1 MRILTHAIG
10 TALPLLAAL
19 RAMSQSTDGCWSH
32 SPPRFADASRTAAA
46 AGLRSVRAEPVPGSP
61 PVIDGRLTEDAWCR
75 ARPAS
80 DFVQSTP
87 APGSLATLPSTA
99 RVLFDDAAVYV
110 AVQLSDPHPD
120 SIVAPFPR
128 RDEEVTSDWVFVE
141 IDTRFDRRSGF
152 SFGLNPRGVQVDGT
166 WWNDVTYDPAWNGVW
181 QGAATMTADG
191 WTAEFRIPFSQL
203 ALAHVSSGDPLTWG
217 LNIYRHTPHRGE
229 TSNWSPRLPSVTG
242 VVSHFNHLEG
252 IVAPPRSIPVELLPY
267 GSVTTVRAPANVAD
281 GMKHRLG
288 GDIRVR
294 PTSSS
299 SATVSV
305 VPDFG
310 QVEADPSQ
318 VNLTTF
324 ETFLQERRPVFV
336 EGADVFQFPSA
347 LVFSSRGTSFAEESP
362 FYSRRV
368 GQPSV
373 AGLPAELAGDDA
385 PNATTVLAA
394 GRFSARSASGWS
406 GGLFHAWTDAEHRS
420 FVDTNGVRRSIQ
432 IDPLASFTVGRLT
445 RESRDGTAGLGF
457 LLTAVNRVDLSARL
471 DSQLPREAIVMG
483 TDARKR
489 WSDHELTAFLLGSRL
504 AGSGAA
510 IGSVRAETR
519 HGYDRATSLDATP
532 APNDTSHR
540 SLTGL
545 AAQARVARTSGRL
558 LWGLAGRVVTQGF
571 EANDAGFQRNAD
583 WILLTGDWKYQR
595 YRADR
600 LIRRWSLGSSG
611 VGLGWTTHGERRA
624 GIGALSV
631 GGDLRNYWGGT
642 FSAVH
647 ELEATDPEVLRGG
660 PAFRLPERDRISAS
674 LYSDTRRAWQFTLG
688 LADERE
694 PASGS
699 HRESVSP
706 GLDAFMTDRL
716 QVGIAPSVAWIREG
730 WQYVGQATALTR
742 DARLRA
748 RYLLGQLDQRE
759 VSLTTRA
766 TQAFSSHLTLQWYAQ
781 AFVSS
786 GQYDGFAEVRAPRAA
801 RPSDRVL
808 TIAPPR
814 LAYDSARATY
824 RLDQGSDSAAV
835 FRDPAFTNRS
845 LHINAVLRWEFLPGS
860 ALFLVWTQERGDP
873 TPAPFRL
880 GDDVRRLTR
889 SAPTNAL
896 QVKVSYWFAP

>member
-1 MRILTHAIG
+1 MSLTARAI
-10 TALPLLAAL
+10 AVSLPLLAAL
-19 RAMSQSTDGCWSH
+19 PAMSQSTEGCWKH
-32 SPPRFADASRTAAA
+32 SLPTTTDASRTAAA
-46 AGLRSVRAEPVPGSP
+46 AALRSVRAEPVLGAT
-61 PVIDGRLTEDAWCR
+61 PVIDGRLAEDAWCR
-75 ARPAS
+75 ALPAS
-80 DFVQSTP
+80 DFVQTSP
-87 APGSLATLPSTA
+87 APGALATLPSTA
-99 RVLFDDAAVYV
+99 RILFDDAAVYV

-128 RDEEVTSDWVFVE
+128 RDDEVTSDWVFVE

-181 QGAATMTADG
+181 QGAAVMTADG

-203 ALAHVSSGDPLTWG
+203 ALARVASGDALTWG
-217 LNIYRHTPHRGE
+217 LNIYRYTPHRGE
-229 TSNWSPRLPSVTG
+229 SSNWSPRLPSVIG
-242 VVSHFNHLEG
+242 VVSQFNHLEG

-267 GSVTTVRAPANVAD
+267 GSVTTVRAAANVGD

-288 GDIRVR
+288 GDIRIR

-305 VPDFG
+305 MPDFG

-347 LVFSSRGTSFAEESP
+347 LTFSSRGTSFAEENP

-368 GQPSV
+368 GQPSAV
-373 AGLPAELAGDDA
+373 ALPPDLADNDA

-406 GGLFHAWTDAEHRS
+406 GGLFHAWTDAERRS
-420 FVDTNGVRRSIQ
+420 VVDTNGVPRPVQ
-432 IDPLASFTVGRLT
+432 IDPLTSFTVGRLT
-445 RESRDGTAGLGF
+445 RESRDGAAGLGF
-457 LLTAVNRVDLSARL
+457 MLTAVNRVNLAPRL
-471 DSQLPREAIVMG
+471 DSLLPREAIVVG

-489 WSDHELTAFLLGSRL
+489 WSDHELTTFLLGSRL
-504 AGSGAA
+504 AGSGQA

-519 HGYDRATSLDATP
+519 HGYDRASSLDAAP
-532 APNDTSHR
+532 VPNDTNHR

-545 AAQARVARTSGRL
+545 AAQARLARTSGAL

-583 WILLTGDWKYQR
+583 WMLLTGDWKYQR
-595 YRADR
+595 YRAGR
-600 LIRRWSLGSSG
+600 TLRRWSLGSSG
-611 VGLGWTTHGERRA
+611 IGMGWTTHGERRA
-624 GIGALSV
+624 GIGAFSV
-631 GGDLRNYWGGT
+631 GADLRNYWGGSFT
-642 FSAVH
+642 AAH
-647 ELEATDPEVLRGG
+647 ELAATDPEVLRGG
-660 PAFRLPERDRISAS
+660 PAFLLPERDRISAS

-694 PASGS
+694 PASRS
-699 HRESVSP
+699 RRESISP
-706 GLDAFMTDRL
+706 GLDAFVTDRL
-716 QVGIAPSVAWIREG
+716 QVGIAPSIAWTREG
-730 WQYVGQATALTR
+730 WQYVGKTTDLTR
-742 DARLRA
+742 DAGARR
-748 RYLLGQLDQRE
+748 RYLLGQLDHRE

-766 TQAFSSHLTLQWYAQ
+766 TQSLSSHLTLQWYAQ
-781 AFVSS
+781 AFLSS
-786 GQYDGFAEVRAPRAA
+786 GRYDGFAEVRAPRAA
-801 RPSDRVL
+801 RASDRVRS
-808 TIAPPR
+808 IAPAR
-814 LAYDSARATY
+814 LAYDSANATY

-835 FRDPAFTNRS
+835 FGDPAFANRS

-873 TPAPFRL
+873 TPAPFRF

-896 QVKVSYWFAP
+896 QLKVSYWFAP